1 MILGPK
7 ILLKLVKEIRLVEN
21 LSERELTNPEGAGF
35 DLRLGE
41 IYKIKGEGFLG
52 VEERKTPESF
62 LVAHYDKGVKSKFTL
77 EPGGYYLVKT
87 IEKVNLP
94 ESISAVLY
102 TRGTLFRSGIIHGLS
117 QIAPGY
123 SGELITSLYNAG
135 PSKIVIELGARF
147 IHVQFQEVRGGGS
160 SYRGQWIGGRVSTS
174 KKEKQV

>member
-7 ILLKLVKEIRLVEN
+7 LLLQLVNKIKLVEN
-21 LSERELTNPEGAGF
+21 LSERELTDPEGSGF

-41 IYKIKGEGFLG
+41 VYKIKGKGYLG
-52 VEERKTPESF
+52 IEERKTPDSILIKKYTPHKKEA
-62 LVAHYDKGVKSKFTL
+62 LKIK
-77 EPGGYYLVKT
+77 PGDYYLVKT

-94 ESISAVLY
+94 KNIGAVLF

-123 SGELITSLYNAG
+123 CGELITSLYNAG
-135 PSKIVIELGARF
+135 PCTVEIELGARF
-147 IHVQFQEVRGGGS
+147 IHIQFNEVKGGGS
-160 SYRGQWIGGRVSTS
+160 LYRGQWRGGRVSAV